1 MQEFIIK
8 KGTTIKIN
16 GLPFT
21 LEQDTK
27 VSGTSDNYKLAFNQ
41 SEHSLFS
48 PTQAASTD
56 PV

>member
-41 SEHSLFS
+41 SE
-48 PTQAASTD
+48 QAALK
-56 PV
+56 PIQAPK